1 MVDILIF
8 LAVLSGLIFVHE
20 LGHFLAAK
28 ACNIYVDRFSIFMP
42 PRLFGKRLGETD
54 YCVGLLPIGGYV
66 KMAGQE
72 DAPLTDEEREKQYG
86 HVPED
91 RWYNKKAVWQRFIV
105 AFSGPLMNFVF
116 AIVLYSIMVAIGS
129 NVPESEVM
137 CRIGMVEPGS
147 PAASA
152 PLYREEPG
160 KALTDY
166 TGQPDATGWQT
177 GDFPIAI
184 GGKEIHTFSDLAYA
198 AALGGVNS
206 PHYILL
212 ERINPDNSRTRY
224 ISPVTPKIIGDA
236 EIPRFGVAPFE
247 TAIVGEVMEGTPAK
261 SAGLQKDDV
270 ILRADGALMDM
281 ASFRKKTE
289 EMPEGTTINIEVQ
302 RNDHVITLAIVPQTI
317 GRIKGLT
324 YGPDDGKQGSLQA
337 QPVIK
342 YIEDDFAKATGIK
355 RKDIIHTINGQPA
368 TIELMEKL
376 EREHQASELTVDIER
391 PAVLFGLIQ
400 KDSTLTASVPV
411 ESVRAVGVRFA
422 PRLVFHR
429 SPPSQWLSEGLRQS
443 YNALQTTWQ
452 TIVALAKRDVSPKEL
467 GGPVM
472 IARIVTQAAENG
484 WFWLMKFTAFISVNL
499 SLVNLLP
506 IPVLDGGQILLL
518 GYEAVR
524 RKPLSERFLVRFQQ
538 AGLFFIIALMLFVT
552 WNDIYRWIQDL
563 TP

>member
-66 KMAGQE
+66 TMPGQE
-72 DAPLTDEEREKQYG
+72 DTPLTEEERQKQFG
-86 HVPED
+86 HVPPD
-91 RWYNKKAVWQRFIV
+91 RWFDKKPVWQRFIV
-105 AFSGPLMNFVF
+105 SFSGPLMNFVF
-116 AIVLYSIMVAIGS
+116 AIIIYSIMVAIGS

-137 CRIGMVEPGS
+137 CRIGMVEPES

-152 PLYREEPG
+152 PLYIEQPG
-160 KALTDY
+160 KALKEY

-184 GGKEIHTFSDLAYA
+184 DGKETRTFSDLAYA
-198 AALGGVNS
+198 AALGGTNS

-212 ERINPDNSRTRY
+212 ERIHPDQSRTRY
-224 ISPVTPKIIGDA
+224 VSPIIPKIINGG
-236 EIPRFGVAPFE
+236 EIPRFGITPFD
-247 TAIVGEVMEGTPAK
+247 TAVVGEVMDNTPAK
-261 SAGLQKDDV
+261 AAGLQKNDV
-270 ILRADGALMDM
+270 IVRADGALVDM

-289 EMPEGTTINIEVQ
+289 ETPEGTTINIEVQ
-302 RNDHVITLAIVPQTI
+302 RDKQVIKLAIVPQTI
-317 GRIKGLT
+317 GRIKGLA
-324 YGPDDGKQGSLQA
+324 YGPENEKKDDLQA

-342 YIEDDFAKATGIK
+342 YIENDFAKTTGIK
-355 RKDIIHTINGQPA
+355 RKDIIKTVNGQPA

-376 EREHQASELTVDIER
+376 EREHQASELNVDIDR

-400 KDSTLTASVPV
+400 KESTLTAKVPV
-411 ESVRAVGVRFA
+411 ESVRAIGVRFA
-422 PRLVFHR
+422 PKLVFHR
-429 SPPSQWLSEGLRQS
+429 SPPSQWLSEGFRQS
-443 YNALQTTWQ
+443 YSALRTTWN
-452 TIVALAKRDVSPKEL
+452 TIVALVKRDVSPKEL
-467 GGPVM
+467 GGPIM

-506 IPVLDGGQILLL
+506 VPALDGGLILLL
-518 GYEAVR
+518 GYETIR
-524 RKPLSERFLVRFQQ
+524 RKPPSKKFMVRFQLV
-538 AGLFFIIALMLFVT
+538 GISFIVFLMIFVT
-552 WNDIYRWIQDL
+552 RNDIYRWIQDL